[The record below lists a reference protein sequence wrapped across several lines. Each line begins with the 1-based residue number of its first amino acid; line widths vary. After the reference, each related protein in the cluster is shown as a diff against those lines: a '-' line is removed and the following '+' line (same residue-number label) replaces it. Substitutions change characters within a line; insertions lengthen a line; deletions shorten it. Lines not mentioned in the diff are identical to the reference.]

1 MVSTVVKPTGR
12 EGSRATTATRLALV
26 LEYDGAAYRGFQL
39 QAGAL
44 TIQGELERAILALTG
59 ERLRVTG
66 AGRTDAG
73 VHARGQVVSFATASR
88 LEPATFV
95 DGLNHYLPKDIAVRA
110 ARAVADSF
118 SARRTARSRE
128 YRYTIVN
135 CGTRSPL
142 AERFA
147 YRVEDSLDVAAMDRA
162 CRTIVGERDLA
173 SFASGIGG
181 ETMSTLRTV
190 HSAFVSRDTA
200 VTREGDLV
208 TIDVV
213 ANAFLRH
220 QMRSLAGCLVAI
232 GRGRMALDQF
242 CEVVAARQPGLAG
255 PVLPAHGLCLI
266 RVNYTHSLEDETR

>member
-1 MVSTVVKPTGR
+1 MVSAVIRSTRR
-12 EGSRATTATRLALV
+12 EDSRVATATRLALV

-39 QAGAL
+39 QSEAP

-59 ERLRVTG
+59 ESLRVTG

-73 VHARGQVVSFATASR
+73 VHARGQVASFTTASR
-88 LEPATFV
+88 LEPESFV
-95 DGLNHYLPKDIAVRA
+95 DGLNHYLPKDIAVRV
-110 ARAVADSF
+110 ARVVADSF
-118 SARRTARSRE
+118 CARRTARSRE

-135 CGTRSPL
+135 RGTRSPL
-142 AERFA
+142 EERFA
-147 YRVEDSLDVAAMDRA
+147 YRVEFPLDVAAMDTA
-162 CRTIVGERDLA
+162 CRTIVGEHDLA
-173 SFASGIGG
+173 SFASGLGG

-190 HSAFVSRDTA
+190 HRATVIRN
-200 VTREGDLV
+200 GDLV
-208 TIDVV
+208 AIDVV

-232 GRGRMALDQF
+232 GRGRMTLDEF
-242 CEVVAARQPGLAG
+242 REVVAARQPGLAG